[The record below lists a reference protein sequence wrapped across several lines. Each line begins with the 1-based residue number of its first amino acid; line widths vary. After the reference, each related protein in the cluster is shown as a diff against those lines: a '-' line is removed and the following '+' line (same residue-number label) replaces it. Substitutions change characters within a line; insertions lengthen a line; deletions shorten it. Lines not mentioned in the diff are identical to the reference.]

1 MEALARLFRD
11 RRELLGYSQVGLAEE
26 ARVPHGLVLSIE
38 YGSRRSPPEPA
49 QVDGLAKALEVTTA
63 DILRASGYRL

>member
-11 RRELLGYSQVGLAEE
+11 RRQRLGYSQLGLAEE
-26 ARVPHGLVLSIE
+26 ASVPHGLVLSIE

-49 QVDGLAKALEVTTA
+49 HVDGLARALEVTTVE
-63 DILRASGYRL
+63 ILRASGYKL